1 MSRHICV
8 SPPLNLCKYVWQ
20 QRVKCL
26 EMCILGRSLNFCSIS
41 SFVLPLAKWILS
53 GVHIVNACCHLSL
66 SCIHVALEWITNS
79 SRVYLLCYD
88 KMWTRLHFC
97 NMWWATHPASC
108 VFNLYWLWLAD
119 SSTGVLRWTN
129 LWSRCVLCTF
139 KVTTISPSCAPGD

>member
-26 EMCILGRSLNFCSIS
+26 ETCILGRSLNFCSIS

-79 SRVYLLCYD
+79 SGVYLLCYD

-97 NMWWATHPASC
+97 CFQNGVCDGQHILLPVFLIYIDFDWLTAALVFYGGQTCGVDAS
-108 VFNLYWLWLAD
+108 Y
-119 SSTGVLRWTN
+119 
-129 LWSRCVLCTF
+129 
-139 KVTTISPSCAPGD
+139 APLK